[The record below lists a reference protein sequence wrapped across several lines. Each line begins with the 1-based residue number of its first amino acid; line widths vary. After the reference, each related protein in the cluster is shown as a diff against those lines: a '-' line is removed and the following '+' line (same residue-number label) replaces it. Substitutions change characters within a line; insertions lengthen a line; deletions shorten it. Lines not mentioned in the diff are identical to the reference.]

1 MWGNGAE
8 SRSRK
13 LRLGRRL
20 GPPARAGNVRTVS
33 VKAAVPVATLSGPVD
48 GVARGR
54 PGHCQSGPPGPAP
67 PLALAVS
74 GSGSSG
80 QLPEAGPN
88 KRAVGVK
95 LPTSSGGHAH
105 SM

>member
-33 VKAAVPVATLSGPVD
+33 VKAAVATLSGPVD

-54 PGHCQSGPPGPAP
+54 PGHCQSGPSGPA
-67 PLALAVS
+67 AAAGT
-74 GSGSSG
+74 GSER
-80 QLPEAGPN
+80 QRHLGPAARG
-88 KRAVGVK
+88 RAKQTGRGRQV
-95 LPTSSGGHAH
+95 AH
-105 SM
+105 